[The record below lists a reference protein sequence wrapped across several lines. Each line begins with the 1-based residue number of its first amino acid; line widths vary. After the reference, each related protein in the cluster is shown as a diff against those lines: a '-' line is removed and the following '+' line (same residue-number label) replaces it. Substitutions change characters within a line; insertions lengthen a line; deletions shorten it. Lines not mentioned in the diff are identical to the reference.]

1 MTRPR
6 VSVLVPV
13 RDEEEY
19 LGEALDSLAAQT
31 LEEHEVVVVDDGST
45 DGTAALAERHAR
57 RDPRV
62 RVVRQPP
69 LGMIAASERARAE
82 ARAPL
87 LARLDGDDVA
97 LPERLE
103 LQVAAIEEEGLA
115 AVGGQVE
122 YFPDPR
128 DGLREYAA
136 WLNSLVTVDAALRDV
151 WVECPLP
158 GPGMTMRAE
167 LVSYRAR
174 GWPEDYD
181 IVLRLLEG
189 GHRFRNLDRLV
200 LRWRDH
206 PERLTRTQPEYS
218 LAAFRRCKVHFLRRT
233 LLAGGRAA
241 VVWGAGPTGKAF
253 ARALLE
259 AGTPLAAF
267 LEVDPRKLGK
277 RIHGAPVVPV
287 EQAAS
292 FPGALSCGAVAGAE
306 GRARVRALAA
316 ALGLAE
322 GRDFVAVA

>member
-1 MTRPR
+1 VSRPR
-6 VSVLVPV
+6 VSVIVPV

-19 LGEALDSLAAQT
+19 LAEALDSLAAQT

-45 DGTAALAERHAR
+45 DGTAALAESYAS

-62 RVVRQPP
+62 RVFRQRA
-69 LGMIAASERARAE
+69 LGMITASERARAE
-82 ARAPL
+82 AQAPL

-122 YFPDPR
+122 YFPAPS
-128 DGLREYAA
+128 DGMQEYAA
-136 WLNSLVTVDAALRDV
+136 WLNSLVTAEAALRDA

-158 GPGMTMRAE
+158 GPGTTMRAE
-167 LVSYRAR
+167 LVSYRER

-218 LAAFRRCKVHFLRRT
+218 LDAFRRCKVHFLQRT

-259 AGTPLAAF
+259 AGTPVAAF
-267 LEVDPRKLGK
+267 VEVDPRKLGK
-277 RIHGAPVVPV
+277 EIHGAPVVPV
-287 EQAAS
+287 ERAAS
-292 FPGALSCGAVAGAE
+292 FPRALSCGAVAGAE

-316 ALGLAE
+316 GLGLDE
-322 GRDFVAVA
+322 GTDFVAVA

>member
-1 MTRPR
+1 VSRPR
-6 VSVLVPV
+6 VSVIVPV
-13 RDEEEY
+13 RDEEAFV
-19 LGEALDSLAAQT
+19 GEALDSLAAQT
-31 LEEHEVVVVDDGST
+31 LEDHEVVVVDDGST
-45 DGTAALAERHAR
+45 DGTAALAGAYAR
-57 RDPRV
+57 RDSRV

-97 LPERLE
+97 LPDRLE
-103 LQVAAIEEEGLA
+103 LQVAALEEEGLA

-122 YFPDPR
+122 YFPDPSG
-128 DGLREYAA
+128 GLREYAA
-136 WLNSLVTVDAALRDV
+136 WLNSLVTVEAALRDV

-158 GPGMTMRAE
+158 GPAMTMRAD
-167 LVSYRAR
+167 LVSYRER

-206 PERLTRTQPEYS
+206 PERLTRTHPEYS
-218 LAAFRRCKVHFLRRT
+218 LDAFRRCKAHFLRRT

-267 LEVDPRKLGK
+267 VEVDPRKLGK
-277 RIHGAPVVPV
+277 RIHGARVVPV
-287 EQAAS
+287 EEAAS
-292 FPGALSCGAVAGAE
+292 FPGALSCGAVAGVE
-306 GRARVRALAA
+306 GRRRVRELAA
-316 ALGLAE
+316 ELGLVE
-322 GRDFVAVA
+322 GRDFIAVA